1 MIADILL
8 IAGALGAAFY
18 CMVLSRRLRRFA
30 DLESGVGGAVA
41 VLSMQVDDM
50 TKSIRKAETAAG
62 ESAARLDEL
71 TARSESAARR
81 LELMIAAMHDLPV
94 DTGQTVSPPPG
105 EEAAPSAS
113 SAPSA
118 PGREDAPA
126 DTVPAAG
133 RDEARAET
141 KKRPQTIFS
150 SRRAFAERA
159 A

>member
-1 MIADILL
+1 MALIADILL

-30 DLESGVGGAVA
+30 DLEGGVGGAVA

-50 TKSIRKAETAAG
+50 QKTIRQAEKSAA
-62 ESAARLDEL
+62 ESAARLNEL

-94 DTGQTVSPPPG
+94 DP
-105 EEAAPSAS
+105 EEPAAPPAGSRA
-113 SAPSA
+113 
-118 PGREDAPA
+118 DVAPA
-126 DTVPAAG
+126 ADRDDGQPAATTAD
-133 RDEARAET
+133 RDEKSEAR
-141 KKRPQTIFS
+141 KRPQTIFT
-150 SRRAFAERA
+150 SRRAFAGRA